1 MLMESKINDPFTAQI
16 HDIILDCM
24 FDVTNANKS
33 DKDAVE
39 KIIAD
44 GAIRIRDM
52 VFRLRKAGLL

>member
-1 MLMESKINDPFTAQI
+1 M
-16 HDIILDCM
+16 
-24 FDVTNANKS
+24 DVTNANKS